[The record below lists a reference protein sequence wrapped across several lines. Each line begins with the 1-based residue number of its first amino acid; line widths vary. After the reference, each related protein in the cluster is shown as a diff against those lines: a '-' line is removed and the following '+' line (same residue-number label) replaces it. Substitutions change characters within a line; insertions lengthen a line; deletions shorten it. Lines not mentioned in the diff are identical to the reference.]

1 MLFTRFSATRVLVMR
16 SPGQST
22 RAGGKSDAGRRPST
36 KARVTY
42 RPSGSFLRRLRM
54 CRPGP
59 WAFEPNSN
67 EMVMRGVSRL
77 KDRSRDLRRS
87 FLKTATDITP
97 FVFRI

>member
-1 MLFTRFSATRVLVMR
+1 
-16 SPGQST
+16 
-22 RAGGKSDAGRRPST
+22 
-36 KARVTY
+36 
-42 RPSGSFLRRLRM
+42 M

-77 KDRSRDLRRS
+77 KDRSREVRRS
-87 FLKTATDITP
+87 FLKTATDIAP